1 MSTWQ
6 KFTVPAIFAALAF
19 LSFSAADALMSSPL
33 YSILIGEQ
41 VAVGNSIP
49 KIGAG
54 YSLLGSTGQ
63 LGFGSVS
70 GGRYSVNWGTVNS
83 SPPPRSD
90 VSSAHAY
97 PNPCSLGAGCR
108 RVTFS
113 GLTLQAT
120 IKVYTISGELV
131 QTISKSGNTNSV
143 DWDLKNAEGRQ
154 LASGLYLF
162 LVRGEGTYK
171 KGKLVIT
178 R

>member
-1 MSTWQ
+1 MGNWQ
-6 KFTVPAIFAALAF
+6 KFAVPAIFAALAF
-19 LSFSAADALMSSPL
+19 LSFTAADALMSSGL
-33 YSILIGEQ
+33 YSILISEQ
-41 VAVGNSIP
+41 VAVGNSVP
-49 KIGAG
+49 KVGAG

-63 LGFGSVS
+63 LGFGSVT

-83 SPPPRSD
+83 TPPPRGD
-90 VSSAHAY
+90 VSSAHAF
-97 PNPCSLGAGCR
+97 PNPCSLSAGCR

-113 GLTLQAT
+113 ALTLQAT

-131 QTISKSGNTNSV
+131 QTLAKNDNTNSK
-143 DWDLKNAEGRQ
+143 DWDLKNADGRQ

-162 LVRGEGTYK
+162 LVRGENTYK